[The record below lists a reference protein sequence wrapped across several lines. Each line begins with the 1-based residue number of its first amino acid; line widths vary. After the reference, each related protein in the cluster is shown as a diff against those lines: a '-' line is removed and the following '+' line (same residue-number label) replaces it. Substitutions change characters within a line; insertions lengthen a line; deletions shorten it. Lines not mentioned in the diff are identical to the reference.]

1 MAVGERASRSG
12 SDAMRFEP
20 SRNVLVTAHDDVAIL
35 ELAGAFHASSKRS
48 AGRPRLVVTTA
59 DGSAEFKAVEGH
71 TAHAGPDPS
80 TWTAAFAV
88 PRALTDADGATFALA
103 VGRSVVL
110 DLPAPDRPT
119 PRHDPQPQ
127 DEVEGMT
134 WGSLVV
140 DLSEAR
146 RELEETQSRLV
157 ETEAELERLRAD
169 AEQTAAT
176 EAAPDRP
183 AVTWLDEIE
192 AEETPE
198 ELASPPRNGSHPD
211 PGPDDDGADD
221 EDVEDVPP
229 LPAPRRVAPPPTA
242 EHEAV
247 YEATLKRMQ
256 VERRAKLRRRRIL
269 GRLLALVVFLI
280 AAAAIYIIIEGAVG
294 VDLVGIF

>member
-12 SDAMRFEP
+12 SDAIRFEP
-20 SRNVLVTAHDDVAIL
+20 SRNVLVAAHDEIAIL
-35 ELAGAFHASSKRS
+35 ELAGVFHASSKRS
-48 AGRPRLVVTTA
+48 AGRPRLVVTTP
-59 DGSAEFKAVEGH
+59 DGSAEFKAVEAH

-88 PRALTDADGATFALA
+88 PRTLTDDDSARFALA
-103 VGRSVVL
+103 VGRSATL
-110 DLPAPDRPT
+110 DLPDPARDTAPLDPH
-119 PRHDPQPQ
+119 PR
-127 DEVEGMT
+127 DEVEGQT

-146 RELEETQSRLV
+146 RELEETQARLV
-157 ETEAELERLRAD
+157 ETEAELARVRAD
-169 AEQTAAT
+169 AEQAA
-176 EAAPDRP
+176 EREPAPARP
-183 AVTWLDEIE
+183 QATWLDEIE
-192 AEETPE
+192 AEETPQD
-198 ELASPPRNGSHPD
+198 LASPARNGSHPD
-211 PGPDDDGADD
+211 TPRDEDDDDA
-221 EDVEDVPP
+221 EDVDP
-229 LPAPRRVAPPPTA
+229 LPAPRRVAPPATA

>member
-20 SRNVLVTAHDDVAIL
+20 SRNVLVAAHDEIAIL
-35 ELAGAFHASSKRS
+35 ELAGVFHASSKRS
-48 AGRPRLVVTTA
+48 AGRPRLVVTTS
-59 DGSAEFKAVEGH
+59 DGSAEFKAVEAH

-88 PRALTDADGATFALA
+88 PRTLTDADGARFALA
-103 VGRSVVL
+103 VGRSATL
-110 DLPAPDRPT
+110 DLPAPARETAPL
-119 PRHDPQPQ
+119 DPQPR
-127 DEVEGMT
+127 DEVEGQT

-157 ETEAELERLRAD
+157 ETEAELERLRAE
-169 AEQTAAT
+169 AEQAA
-176 EAAPDRP
+176 EHEPAPTRP
-183 AVTWLDEIE
+183 QATWLEEIE

-211 PGPDDDGADD
+211 VSPDEDDDDA
-221 EDVEDVPP
+221 EDVDP
-229 LPAPRRVAPPPTA
+229 LPAPRRVTPPPTA

>member
-1 MAVGERASRSG
+1 MAVGERSSRSG

-20 SRNVLVTAHDDVAIL
+20 SRNVLVAAHDEVAII
-35 ELAGAFHASSKRS
+35 ELAGVFHASSKRS
-48 AGRPRLVVTTA
+48 AGRPRLVVTTP
-59 DGSAEFKAVEGH
+59 DGSTEFKAVEAH

-88 PRALTDADGATFALA
+88 PRTLTDAEGARFALA
-103 VGRSVVL
+103 VGRSATL
-110 DLPAPDRPT
+110 ELPAPERETAPPLDPH
-119 PRHDPQPQ
+119 PR
-127 DEVEGMT
+127 DEVEGQT

-157 ETEAELERLRAD
+157 ETEAELERVREETAQA
-169 AEQTAAT
+169 AEA
-176 EAAPDRP
+176 EPAPARP
-183 AVTWLDEIE
+183 QSTWLDEIE
-192 AEETPE
+192 AEETPHD
-198 ELASPPRNGSHPD
+198 LASPPRNGNRPD
-211 PGPDDDGADD
+211 ALRD
-221 EDVEDVPP
+221 EDEDDAEDVDP